1 MTKDTGTHV
10 SAPGRVILFGD
21 HSINFGG
28 PGIALAVEHRVHCRV
43 KINSKFSVDGED
55 LDTQK
60 HPYTR
65 GAVLQ
70 SWTNMD
76 KPLAIDFES
85 NIPEGT
91 GLGELA
97 ASTIACLGA
106 ISMIHNHLI
115 YEDIAKNAF
124 EIHHEVNKDETPL
137 DISAATHG
145 QGVYLSCHAEK
156 NPLWTFQKENKECTI
171 HNLDI
176 PDMNLVLG
184 YTGIPASEREM
195 QAKILRFYQR
205 NSFARD
211 MITDLCQISAKG
223 HEAFASGDLEET
235 GRLMT
240 QSHKLMMTLGAG
252 HPMLDK
258 LFQIATRHSYGAKLT
273 GYGGGGSIIALTH
286 EPERVISA
294 IQEVGGKAWELE
306 IASRGLRL
314 ED

>member
-1 MTKDTGTHV
+1 MTKDAGTHV

-21 HSINFGG
+21 HSVNFGG
-28 PGIALAVEHRVHCRV
+28 PGIALAIEHRVHCKVRL
-43 KINSKFSVDGED
+43 NSKFSVDGED

-60 HPYTR
+60 HPYAR

-70 SWTNMD
+70 TWTNMD

-85 NIPEGT
+85 KIPEGT
-91 GLGELA
+91 GLGEVA

-115 YEDIAKNAF
+115 YEDIARNAF
-124 EIHHEVNKDETPL
+124 EIHHEVEKDGTPL

-145 QGVYLSCHAEK
+145 QGIYLSCHAEK
-156 NPLWTFQKENKECTI
+156 NPLWTFRKENKEWTI
-171 HNLDI
+171 HDLDM

-184 YTGIPASEREM
+184 YTGIPASEKEM

-211 MITDLCQISAKG
+211 MITDLCRISAKG
-223 HEAFASGDLEET
+223 HEAIASGNLEET

-240 QSHKLMMTLGAG
+240 KSHKVMMTLGAG

-258 LFQIATRHSYGAKLT
+258 LFQAASRHSYGAKLT
-273 GYGGGGSIIALTH
+273 GGGGGGSLIALTND
-286 EPERVISA
+286 PEKTILA
-294 IQEVGGKAWELE
+294 MEKAGGKAWSLEL
-306 IASRGLRL
+306 AAQGLRL

>member
-1 MTKDTGTHV
+1 MLKDIGTHV
-10 SAPGRVILFGD
+10 SAPGRVIFFGD
-21 HSINFGG
+21 HSINYGG
-28 PGIALAVEHRVHCRV
+28 SGIALAVEHRVHCRV
-43 KINSKFSVDGED
+43 KLNSKFSVNGED
-55 LDTQK
+55 LDTNK

-70 SWTNMD
+70 TWTNMD

-85 NIPEGT
+85 RIPEGT

-97 ASTIACLGA
+97 ASTIASLGA

-124 EIHHEVNKDETPL
+124 EIHNDMEKGEIPL
-137 DISAATHG
+137 DISASTHG
-145 QGVYLSCHAEK
+145 KGVYLSCHAGK
-156 NPLWTFQKENKECTI
+156 NSLWTFHKENKEWTI
-171 HNLDI
+171 HDLDI
-176 PDMNLVLG
+176 PEMNLVLG
-184 YTGIPASEREM
+184 YTGIPAQDTEM

-211 MITDLCQISAKG
+211 MITDLCQISTKG
-223 HEAFASGDLEET
+223 HEALVSEDLEET

-258 LFQIATRHSYGAKLT
+258 LFQAANRHSYGTKLT

-294 IQEVGGKAWELE
+294 IQDAGGEAWELE
-306 IASRGLRL
+306 LATQGLRL

>member
-1 MTKDTGTHV
+1 MLKDIGTHV
-10 SAPGRVILFGD
+10 SAPGRVMLFGD

-28 PGIALAVEHRVHCRV
+28 SGIALAVEHRVHCRV
-43 KINSKFSVDGED
+43 KLNSKFSVNGED

-70 SWTNMD
+70 TWTNMD

-85 NIPEGT
+85 RIPEGT
-91 GLGELA
+91 GLGDLA

-115 YEDIAKNAF
+115 YEDIARNAF
-124 EIHHEVNKDETPL
+124 EIHHEVEKGESPL
-137 DISAATHG
+137 DISVATHG
-145 QGVYLSCHAEK
+145 QGIYLSYHAGK
-156 NPLWTFQKENKECTI
+156 NPLWTFRKDNKEWTI
-171 HNLDI
+171 HDLEM

-184 YTGIPASEREM
+184 YTGIPAPEKDM
-195 QAKILRFYQR
+195 HAKILRFYER

-211 MITDLCQISAKG
+211 MITDLCRISEKG
-223 HEAFASGDLEET
+223 HEALASGNLEEI
-235 GRLMT
+235 GQLMT
-240 QSHKLMMTLGAG
+240 QSHKVMMTLGAG

-258 LFQIATRHSYGAKLT
+258 LFQAANRHSYGAKLT
-273 GYGGGGSIIALTH
+273 GSGGGGSLIALTH
-286 EPERVISA
+286 EPERVITA
-294 IQEVGGKAWELE
+294 IQEAGGEAWKLEL
-306 IASRGLRL
+306 ATQGLRL

>member
-1 MTKDTGTHV
+1 MTNDTATHV

-21 HSINFGG
+21 HSIDFGG
-28 PGIALAVEHRVHCRV
+28 AGIALAVEHRVHCKVRL
-43 KINSKFSVDGED
+43 NSKSSVDGED
-55 LDTQK
+55 LDTKK

-70 SWTNMD
+70 PWTNMD

-85 NIPEGT
+85 RIPKGT

-115 YEDIAKNAF
+115 YEDIARNAF
-124 EIHHEVNKDETPL
+124 EIHNEVEKGGTLL

-145 QGVYLSCHAEK
+145 KGIYLSCHAGK
-156 NPLWTFQKENKECTI
+156 NPLWTFHKENKEWTS
-171 HNLDI
+171 HDLDM

-184 YTGIPASEREM
+184 YTGIPASEKEM
-195 QAKILRFYQR
+195 QTKILRFYQR

-211 MITDLCQISAKG
+211 MIADLCQISAKG
-223 HEAFASGDLEET
+223 HEALATGDLEEI
-235 GRLMT
+235 GQLMT
-240 QSHKLMMTLGAG
+240 QSHKVMMTLGAG

-258 LFQIATRHSYGAKLT
+258 LFQAAKRHSYGAKLT

-286 EPERVISA
+286 EPERVITA
-294 IQEVGGKAWELE
+294 IQEAGGKSWKLE
-306 IASRGLRL
+306 IASQGLRL
-314 ED
+314 ES

>member
-1 MTKDTGTHV
+1 MADTGTHV

-21 HSINFGG
+21 YSVNFGG
-28 PGIALAVEHRVHCRV
+28 AGIALAVEHRAHCKVRL
-43 KINSKFSVDGED
+43 NSRFSVNGEE

-70 SWTNMD
+70 TWTNMD

-85 NIPEGT
+85 RIPEGT

-124 EIHHEVNKDETPL
+124 EIHHDVENGGTPL
-137 DISAATHG
+137 DISTATHG
-145 QGVYLSCHAEK
+145 QGIYLSCHAGK
-156 NPLWTFQKENKECTI
+156 NPLWTFRKDNKEWTS
-171 HNLDI
+171 HDLDM

-184 YTGIPASEREM
+184 YTGIPASDTEM
-195 QAKILRFYQR
+195 QAKILRFYQK

-211 MITDLCQISAKG
+211 MIKDLCQISVKG
-223 HEAFASGDLEET
+223 QEALASGDLEET

-252 HPMLDK
+252 HPMLEK
-258 LFQIATRHSYGAKLT
+258 LFHAANRHSYGAKLT

-294 IQEVGGKAWELE
+294 IQEAGGKSWELE
-306 IASRGLRL
+306 LATQGLRV

>member
-1 MTKDTGTHV
+1 MLKDIGTHV

-21 HSINFGG
+21 HSINYGG
-28 PGIALAVEHRVHCRV
+28 PGIALAVEHRVHCKV

-55 LDTQK
+55 LDTKK

-65 GAVLQ
+65 GAVIQ

-85 NIPEGT
+85 RIPEGT

-115 YEDIAKNAF
+115 YEDIVKNAF
-124 EIHHEVNKDETPL
+124 EIHHEVEKDETPL

-145 QGVYLSCHAEK
+145 QGIYLSCHAEK
-156 NPLWTFQKENKECTI
+156 NPLWTFRKEKKEWTI
-171 HNLDI
+171 YDLDI
-176 PDMNLVLG
+176 PEMNLVLG
-184 YTGIPASEREM
+184 YTGIPTPEKEM

-211 MITDLCQISAKG
+211 MITDLCQISTRG
-223 HEAFASGDLEET
+223 HEAFASGDLEEI

-258 LFQIATRHSYGAKLT
+258 LFQIAARHSYGAKLT

-294 IQEVGGKAWELE
+294 IQEAGGEAWELE
-306 IASRGLRL
+306 IATQGLRL

>member
-1 MTKDTGTHV
+1 MFKDTITHV
-10 SAPGRVILFGD
+10 SAPGRIILFGN
-21 HSINFGG
+21 HSVNFGG
-28 PGIALAVEHRVHCRV
+28 PGVALAVEHRVHCKV
-43 KINSKFSVDGED
+43 KLNSKFSVNGEE
-55 LDTQK
+55 LDIKK

-70 SWTNMD
+70 TWTNMD

-85 NIPEGT
+85 RMPEGA

-115 YEDIAKNAF
+115 FEDIARNAF
-124 EIHHEVNKDETPL
+124 DIHHEVENGGTPL

-145 QGVYLSCHAEK
+145 QGIYLSCHAEK
-156 NPLWTFQKENKECTI
+156 NPLWTFHKENQKWTI
-171 HNLDI
+171 HDQDM
-176 PDMNLVLG
+176 PDMSLVLG
-184 YTGIPASEREM
+184 YTGIPASEKEM
-195 QAKILRFYQR
+195 QAKILRFYKR

-211 MITDLCQISAKG
+211 MIADLCQISAKG
-223 HEAFASGDLEET
+223 HEALASGNLEET

-258 LFQIATRHSYGAKLT
+258 LFQAANRHSYGAKLT

-286 EPERVISA
+286 EPERVITA
-294 IQEVGGKAWELE
+294 IQEAGGKSWELE
-306 IASRGLRL
+306 LASRGLRL

>member
-1 MTKDTGTHV
+1 MTKGTGTHV

-28 PGIALAVEHRVHCRV
+28 SGIALAVEHRVHCKV
-43 KINSKFSVDGED
+43 KLNSKFSVNDEE
-55 LDTQK
+55 LDSQK

-65 GAVLQ
+65 STVIQ
-70 SWTNMD
+70 TWTNMD

-85 NIPEGT
+85 KIPEGT

-106 ISMIHNHLI
+106 ISMVHNHLI

-124 EIHHEVNKDETPL
+124 EIHHELENGETPL
-137 DISAATHG
+137 DTSVATHG
-145 QGVYLSCHAEK
+145 QGIYLSSHAEK
-156 NPLWTFQKENKECTI
+156 NPLWTFHKENKEWI
-171 HNLDI
+171 AHDLDM

-184 YTGIPASEREM
+184 YTGIPAPEKEM

-211 MITDLCQISAKG
+211 MITDLSKISTEG
-223 HEAFASGDLEET
+223 HKTLASGNLEET
-235 GRLMT
+235 GKLMT

-258 LFQIATRHSYGAKLT
+258 LFKAASRHSYGSKLT

-286 EPERVISA
+286 EPEQVITD
-294 IQEVGGKAWELE
+294 IQDAGGKAWKLEL
-306 IASRGLRL
+306 ATQGLKL

>member
-1 MTKDTGTHV
+1 MKEIGTHV

-21 HSINFGG
+21 HSVNFGG
-28 PGIALAVEHRVHCRV
+28 PGIALAIENRVHCKV

-55 LDTQK
+55 LDTQR

-70 SWTNMD
+70 AWTNMD
-76 KPLAIDFES
+76 KPLAINFES
-85 NIPEGT
+85 RIPEGS

-115 YEDIAKNAF
+115 YEEIARNAF
-124 EIHHEVNKDETPL
+124 EIHHEVENGGTPL
-137 DISAATHG
+137 DISTATHG
-145 QGVYLSCHAEK
+145 KGIYLSCHTGK
-156 NPLWTFQKENKECTI
+156 NPLWTFHKENKEWTI
-171 HNLDI
+171 HDLEM

-184 YTGIPASEREM
+184 YTGIPASEKEM
-195 QAKILRFYQR
+195 QAKILRFYQK

-223 HEAFASGDLEET
+223 HEALASGNLEEI
-235 GRLMT
+235 GQLMT
-240 QSHKLMMTLGAG
+240 KSHKLMMTLGAG

-258 LFQIATRHSYGAKLT
+258 LFQAASRYSYGAKLT
-273 GYGGGGSIIALTH
+273 GSGGGGSIIALTH
-286 EPERVISA
+286 EPERVITA
-294 IQEVGGKAWELE
+294 IQEAGGQAWKLEL
-306 IASRGLRL
+306 ATQGLRL

>member
-1 MTKDTGTHV
+1 MLKETGTHV

-21 HSINFGG
+21 HSVNFGG
-28 PGIALAVEHRVHCRV
+28 PGIALAIEHRVHCKV
-43 KINSKFSVDGED
+43 KLNTKFSVDGED
-55 LDTQK
+55 LDTKK

-70 SWTNMD
+70 TWTNMD

-85 NIPEGT
+85 HIPEGT
-91 GLGELA
+91 GLGEQA

-115 YEDIAKNAF
+115 YEDIARNAF
-124 EIHHEVNKDETPL
+124 EIHHEVGNGGTPL
-137 DISAATHG
+137 DISASTHG
-145 QGVYLSCHAEK
+145 QGIYLSCNAGK
-156 NPLWTFQKENKECTI
+156 NPLWTFRKENKEWTI
-171 HNLDI
+171 HDLKM

-184 YTGIPASEREM
+184 YTGIPAPEKEM

-223 HEAFASGDLEET
+223 REALESGNLEET
-235 GRLMT
+235 GRLMI

-252 HPMLDK
+252 HPMLEK
-258 LFQIATRHSYGAKLT
+258 LFQAANRHSYGTKLT

-286 EPERVISA
+286 EPERVITS
-294 IQEVGGKAWELE
+294 IQEAGGQAWELE
-306 IASRGLRL
+306 LATQGLRL